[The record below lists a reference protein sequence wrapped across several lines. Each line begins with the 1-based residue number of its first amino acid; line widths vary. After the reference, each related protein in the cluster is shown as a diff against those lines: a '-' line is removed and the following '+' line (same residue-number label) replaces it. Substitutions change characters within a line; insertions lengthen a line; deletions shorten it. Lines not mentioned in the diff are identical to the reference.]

1 MAWRTALTAG
11 SFPPTTHPHYIIA
24 NMSLTHH
31 SLPTKTN
38 TLTDAKLAFA
48 GDEGAGIQMDIEGGV
63 YAEEE
68 RWYFARV
75 WDRRESA

>member
-1 MAWRTALTAG
+1 
-11 SFPPTTHPHYIIA
+11 
-24 NMSLTHH
+24 MSLTHH

-68 RWYFARV
+68 RWYVARV